1 MNLFR
6 IYFRRNAAVCCILIL
21 LLTLAVSFCSLG
33 VTSLASTEQQ
43 LRLVS
48 SQYTTIAVPSN
59 TLSWINFLSAE
70 ANEVDTAAMENAPG
84 FLKTDDRGILGAYI
98 PGSKRVTSF
107 ETEDHLN
114 NATNY
119 YNTHLVVLAARCD
132 SVEPHE
138 SESLYVRTDEN
149 GNEVE
154 QWTEIICGYEANF
167 TVLDTLI
174 RNDAYKAYPLETFGL
189 GGLFTSDLQI
199 PFTEGKTYLM
209 FGMTYGFAT
218 EVDSQAYQYIVK
230 EDLSGHQTLLYDH
243 GVGTALEDSLLI
255 DGGDVESDGRF
266 YGAMSADQPPIYQ
279 EYEGNLEDFLASEE
293 GSLWRETWIP
303 MCERN
308 YASANILL
316 TDNIYSILAF
326 NDGTASIL
334 DGRDF
339 TQEDYETGAQVCMVS
354 SAYAQKN
361 GLSLGDTLNMDLYTC
376 DSALGMSW
384 VQSGFSVTTE
394 MLNLFEPLKEE
405 NKLGM
410 QKDYTIV
417 GIYSAPEFPVS
428 RYAFDCN
435 TILVPK
441 NSVPD
446 SDAYEQPGNS
456 LLISAVLDN
465 GSGKAFL
472 EALEAQGYENVFE
485 VFDMG
490 YSTVAGSL
498 IAARDNALRLF
509 IIGLA
514 VFLLSSLLFYV
525 IILQRLKPVICS
537 MRNIG
542 VKPKM
547 ILGQLLAV
555 LLGSAACAVAVGTVM
570 SAALFGQISGLLLSG
585 GIALSPSTAVLC
597 AGVQLAFLMVFGFGL
612 TRAAANQNLMQRR

>member
-6 IYFRRNAAVCCILIL
+6 IYFRRNAAICCILIL

-70 ANEVDTAAMENAPG
+70 ANEVDTAAIENAPG
-84 FLKTDDRGILGAYI
+84 FQKTDDRGILGAYI

-138 SESLYVRTDEN
+138 SESLYVTTDEN

-308 YASANILL
+308 YASANVLL

-498 IAARDNALRLF
+498 IAARDNSLQLF

-525 IILQRLKPVICS
+525 IIIQCLKPVICS

-555 LLGSAACAVAVGTVM
+555 LLGSAACSVAVGTVM

-585 GIALSPSTAVLC
+585 GIALSPGAAVLC
-597 AGVQLAFLMVFGFGL
+597 AGAQLIFLLVLGFGL

>member
-6 IYFRRNAAVCCILIL
+6 IYFRRNAAICCILIL

-70 ANEVDTAAMENAPG
+70 ANEVDTAAIENAPG
-84 FLKTDDRGILGAYI
+84 FQKTDDRGILGAYI

-119 YNTHLVVLAARCD
+119 YNTHLVVLAASCD

-138 SESLYVRTDEN
+138 SESLYVTTDEN

-308 YASANILL
+308 YASANVLL

-498 IAARDNALRLF
+498 IAARDNSLQLF

-525 IILQRLKPVICS
+525 IIIQCLKPVICS

-555 LLGSAACAVAVGTVM
+555 LLGSAACSVAVGTVM

-585 GIALSPSTAVLC
+585 GIALSPGAAVLC
-597 AGVQLAFLMVFGFGL
+597 AGAQLIFLLVLGFGL

>member
-6 IYFRRNAAVCCILIL
+6 IYFRRNAAICCILIL

-84 FLKTDDRGILGAYI
+84 FQKTDDRGILGAYI

-138 SESLYVRTDEN
+138 SESLYVTTDEN

-308 YASANILL
+308 YASANVLL

-498 IAARDNALRLF
+498 IAARDNSLQLF

-525 IILQRLKPVICS
+525 IIIQCLKPVICS

-555 LLGSAACAVAVGTVM
+555 LLGSAACSVAVGTVM

-585 GIALSPSTAVLC
+585 GIALSPGAAVLC
-597 AGVQLAFLMVFGFGL
+597 AGAQLIFLLVLGFGL